1 MKQVNSTYEL
11 KKLDLGHL
19 QLKWE
24 ALAEQIMELE
34 A

>member
-1 MKQVNSTYEL
+1 MKEINNNYEL
-11 KKLDLGHL
+11 KKLELGRT